1 MTEFSFEEIRAIK
14 YRRKRAEEEMK
25 QIEEEK
31 QRWKEEQA
39 QALKR
44 QVIDFCICIERGTL
58 GCSTF
63 LVRLMFCSTLI
74 MFDN

>member
-1 MTEFSFEEIRAIK
+1 VTEFSFEEIRAIK

-44 QVIDFCICIERGTL
+44 QVIDFCICIER
-58 GCSTF
+58 
-63 LVRLMFCSTLI
+63 VW
-74 MFDN
+74 